1 MAMKFTVVA
10 HKSSNESPAYVATH
24 STFEEA
30 WLDALEVLSY
40 DHAVIEVRD
49 MDGLGDFVYK
59 VDMHTGE
66 YRPLLRPT
74 KQMHEMLRAQPEEC
88 LETADQAAVDAGARG

>member
-10 HKSSNESPAYVATH
+10 HKGDNESPAYVATH

-30 WLDALEVLSY
+30 WLDALEVLGY
-40 DHAVIEVRD
+40 VVIEVRD
-49 MDGLGDFVYK
+49 GDLVYT
-59 VDMHTGE
+59 VNMHTAE

-74 KQMHEMLRAQPEEC
+74 EQMHEMLRAQPE
-88 LETADQAAVDAGARG
+88 AAIDAGAWG

>member
-10 HKSSNESPAYVATH
+10 HKGDNESPAYVATH

-30 WLDALEVLSY
+30 WLDALEVLGY
-40 DHAVIEVRD
+40 DRVVIEVRD
-49 MDGLGDFVYK
+49 GEFVYT
-59 VDMHTGE
+59 VDMRRGK

-74 KQMHEMLRAQPEEC
+74 EQMHEMLRAQPE
-88 LETADQAAVDAGARG
+88 AAIDAGARG

>member
-30 WLDALEVLSY
+30 WQDAANQRYLNI
-40 DHAVIEVRD
+40 VIEIRV
-49 MDGLGDFVYK
+49 GDYVWELSQDK
-59 VDMHTGE
+59 LE

-74 KQMHEMLRAQPEEC
+74 EQMHEMLRAQPE
-88 LETADQAAVDAGARG
+88 AATDAGAWG